1 MVRFRSKDIKE
12 TQIRVRSTSNVTRV
26 VEQPGQLDTLQV
38 RRARLEVVRGPDKGL
53 CKDVHHLHVVV
64 GTSSRCDM
72 VLTDQSVSRRHF
84 ELGPGDNGYVLRDL
98 DSMNGTFIRGLRVRE
113 VLLPGSEEIEIG
125 RSTLLLSTL
134 DEHEELPLSDKT
146 AFGTMVGRSAA
157 MRQVFAVLERAAPSD
172 ATILLEGESGTGKEL
187 AAENIHSHSPY
198 HDKPFILVDCGAVAP
213 SLVESELF
221 GHCKGAFTGA
231 DRDRAGAFEEA
242 RGGTVFLDEI
252 SEVNL
257 SIQPKLLRLL
267 DKREIKR
274 VGENRYRP
282 AKARIIAASNRDLTN
297 EVEQG
302 RFRED
307 LFYRLSVVRVRLP
320 PLRDRRDDIG
330 LLAREFITKRHPD
343 MDPNKVVTDQV
354 TSMFLNHDWP
364 GNVRELRNVV
374 ERLLLFPE
382 QPESAIRR
390 GKSPVEEETFLGN
403 MLEMPFRKF
412 QQKLKEH
419 YEKAYLSAI
428 LDSCNGVMSW
438 AAKKAGLP
446 RQTFYRLVAK
456 YKLKK

>member
-1 MVRFRSKDIKE
+1 MVKFKSKNVKN
-12 TQIRVRSTSNVTRV
+12 TQIRERSTSSITRV
-26 VEQPGQLDTLQV
+26 VEQPGQLDTLKV
-38 RRARLEVVRGPDKGL
+38 RRARLEVIRGPDKGL
-53 CKDVHHLHVVV
+53 SKDVHHLHVVV
-64 GTSSRCDM
+64 GTSSKCDL

-84 ELGPGDNGYVLRDL
+84 ELGPSDNGYVLRDL
-98 DSMNGTFIRGLRVRE
+98 DSMNGTFIRGLRVGE

-125 RSTLLLSTL
+125 RTTLALSTL

-146 AFGTMVGRSAA
+146 SFGTMVGRSAA
-157 MRQVFAVLERAAPSD
+157 MRQVFAVLERASPSD

-187 AAENIHSHSPY
+187 AAENIHSHSMY
-198 HDKPFILVDCGAVAP
+198 EKKPFILVDCGAVAP
-213 SLVESELF
+213 TLIESELF

-231 DRDRAGAFEEA
+231 DRDRPGAFEEA
-242 RGGTVFLDEI
+242 NGGTVFLDEI
-252 SEVNL
+252 SEVDI

-282 AKARIIAASNRDLTN
+282 ANARIIAATNRDLTN
-297 EVEQG
+297 EVEHK

-307 LFYRLSVVRVRLP
+307 LFYRLSVVRIRLP
-320 PLRDRRDDIG
+320 PLRDRREDIG
-330 LLAREFITKRHPD
+330 LLAREFITKRYPD
-343 MDPNKVVTDQV
+343 VDPNQVVTDQV
-354 TSMFLNHDWP
+354 TAMFLNHDWP

-382 QPESAIRR
+382 RPESAIRR
-390 GKSPVEEETFLGN
+390 SKAPAETEPFLDK
-403 MLEMPFRKF
+403 MLEIPFRKF
-412 QQKLKEH
+412 QEKLKEH
-419 YEKAYLSAI
+419 YEKAYLSAV

-456 YKLKK
+456 YNLKK